1 MTAPPPG
8 SQDKELKSLMK
19 ALTGTIKKFNTVL
32 NGLKTKFSEIK
43 TSSGEMNKALI
54 RANKNFKTLND
65 DRLKKFSEL
74 IKKLES
80 KDLKKFQESLNVLSS
95 KDIKALRK
103 NLKDSNVDVS
113 ENLQKA
119 VQEIETNENPNLKKQ
134 TKEVDFNDWTKRQE
148 ILNRKQYDALNR
160 SFASFGTSLDSVGG
174 IFQELYSRDF
184 QEGFEIAMAAVAET
198 FVNAVNR
205 SDELEKKA
213 LGLGRNVQSLYKENS
228 DILAKLGGDSI
239 ENLAVALEFYS
250 MGIRENTESLQ
261 KVGNRIR
268 LTGGDYKLFAKSMA
282 SNMVSLRINAEQAGK
297 LAESL
302 NESSIKNGM
311 SMDDLVQS
319 ITGLGKEL
327 TMFSAKGMGQDIA
340 AAIGQL
346 QAEAGIASQENIQ
359 QVAKMLLNSEEGVAM
374 AAAAGVQKELF
385 ALGTKEGANKQNL
398 DTVIEGI
405 SKAYDKQVKAFDSAI
420 TAGLAIRGS
429 LFESMAP
436 IAELQTSIQN
446 MSQQQKHQERV
457 NRDFTN
463 TIATINEELL
473 NPIKE
478 FVVANMD
485 SIKMFAKI
493 LGQLIK
499 WGAILAGVTAS
510 IKAFGYSVASL
521 AKVTAF
527 MASKDKLSGVKDLF
541 SGLLGT
547 FKTTLTADKI
557 KILRSPAVR
566 GAIRGKGIVS
576 KLTKVFTGLGPK
588 FLSLGGF
595 LAKGLLRFIPFLG
608 TAMLLWDLGKMTYD
622 ALKGVGKNTE
632 KTAEELERERQRRER
647 IERQQVETVSTLDKT
662 MIALINVTRNRD
674 ASLNA
679 SLQTIAQASQT
690 TARNTV
696 PKVEPIR
703 LRKDVYGN

>member
-54 RANKNFKTLND
+54 KANKNLKVLNE
-65 DRLKKFSEL
+65 DRLKKFSES

-80 KDLKKFQESLNVLSS
+80 KDLKNFQNALNSVNS
-95 KDIKALRK
+95 KSVAK
-103 NLKDSNVDVS
+103 NAKPINPPETKKKDDPDDLDYWS
-113 ENLQKA
+113 
-119 VQEIETNENPNLKKQ
+119 
-134 TKEVDFNDWTKRQE
+134 KRQE
-148 ILNRKQYDALNR
+148 ILLKKQYDGMNR
-160 SFASFGTSLDSVGG
+160 LFGSFGDTINSIGG
-174 IFQELYSRDF
+174 ILQESYAGMGTYQALILAS
-184 QEGFEIAMAAVAET
+184 VET

-436 IAELQTSIQN
+436 IAELQTSIEN
-446 MSQQQKHQERV
+446 MSEQQKHQERV

-473 NPIKE
+473 NPIKD

-485 SIKMFAKI
+485 TIKMFASI

-499 WGAILAGVTAS
+499 WGALVAGTAALFKGLG
-510 IKAFGYSVASL
+510 IAASTL
-521 AKVTAF
+521 AKVTGTLASLNATNQQKGLNAF
-527 MASKDKLSGVKDLF
+527 EGTIESIKSFFKDD
-541 SGLLGT
+541 
-547 FKTTLTADKI
+547 I
-557 KILRSPAVR
+557 KEFFGKK
-566 GAIRGKGIVS
+566 GAIQIATKNLTKGSVMKRALKGKGILS
-576 KLTKVFTGLGPK
+576 GLTRLFAGLGPK
-588 FLSLGGF
+588 FLGLGGF